1 MRIGRRRFL
10 IRAAA
15 ALPALALLAC
25 RGGNGDPD
33 APAAAGGPAPAAP
46 PASPAASPGPER
58 SPAPPRQAPTAQAPP
73 GPTPTPLG
81 RALDPDDLRGFRYP
95 VEGGCLPGY
104 DGLMPNAPRPYRNGV
119 HEGVDWYP
127 GSACAAVERGTP
139 VYAMY
144 DGLVLRA
151 DHRYAD
157 ITPEQVA
164 ELASRT
170 QAQGGSDPETL
181 DIYRGRQVW
190 VDHGRGVVTRYA
202 HLEGI
207 APGIF
212 YGRAVRRGELLGFV
226 GESGTPESVTAP
238 GTELHLHAEVRV
250 GESFLGAG
258 LPPGEVRALYERLFG
273 PPAE

>member
-1 MRIGRRRFL
+1 MRTTRRRFL
-10 IRAAA
+10 RATVSSAA
-15 ALPALALLAC
+15 ALVLAAC
-25 RGGNGDPD
+25 LGSDDEPDVRVVANGTVI
-33 APAAAGGPAPAAP
+33 APTPP
-46 PASPAASPGPER
+46 PAN
-58 SPAPPRQAPTAQAPP
+58 PP
-73 GPTPTPLG
+73 GTPTPTPTPTPPPTPEPLPFTPTPPPS
-81 RALDPDDLRGFRYP
+81 RLDPEDLRGFLYP

-104 DGLMPNAPRPYRNGV
+104 DGLMPNAPRAYRNGV

-127 GSACAAVERGTP
+127 GSACAVIERATP

-144 DGLVLRA
+144 DGVVLRA

-157 ITPEQVA
+157 ITPEQVV
-164 ELASRT
+164 ELAAKT
-170 QAQGGSDPETL
+170 QAQGYSDPETL

-202 HLEGI
+202 HLDGV

-212 YGRAVRRGELLGFV
+212 PGRAVARGDLLGFV

-250 GESFLGAG
+250 GESFLGAD
-258 LPPGEVRALYERLFG
+258 LPPGEVRLLYERLFG